1 MPVELAMENSTQS
14 IAPAR
19 ETHREKIR
27 RFLALCD
34 ERLQTHPQD
43 VASLVEIGKAL
54 WDMGQESKALEYWN
68 KVLALHPGN
77 PLLRQAI
84 QDYGRELSGRSGSC
98 RVG

>member
-1 MPVELAMENSTQS
+1 MPVELVVENSAPPVT
-14 IAPAR
+14 PAR

-77 PLLRQAI
+77 PLLRQTI
-84 QDYGRELSGRSGSC
+84 QDYGRGLSTRLHAF